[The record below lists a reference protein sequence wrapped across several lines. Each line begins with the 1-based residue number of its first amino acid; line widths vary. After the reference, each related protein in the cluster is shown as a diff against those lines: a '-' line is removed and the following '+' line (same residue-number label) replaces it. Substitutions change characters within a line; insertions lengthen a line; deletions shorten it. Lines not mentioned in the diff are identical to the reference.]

1 MTKEVFPS
9 LSIEK
14 YLQNNISSN
23 KKILISL
30 SCGLDSTVLFDLITK
45 SKYFNSKN
53 IYYLIFDHQKRS
65 EGKYEIKQFIN
76 FYHLSNK
83 NVFVKKLF
91 FKNKPM
97 SFQEKSRFARYN
109 FIYKFSKKRNIEDI
123 FLGHHLDDLNETFF
137 LRKIQQSSTFGLSNI
152 FLRKHKDINLHRPL
166 NKYSKK
172 QIKSYANKNRLIW
185 FEDKSN
191 LELDYTRNKIRN
203 FLRARKIFKKKIDR
217 ERIHYSKILHLNDL
231 HQNFF
236 KRIRNKFFEIDIK
249 KFNHLNENLK
259 FFTVQ
264 SFYYENRHLLKKP
277 IREENIR
284 NFNKILKDYFVNSKE
299 KSVFSG
305 KIGVFNKKICI
316 NLT

>member
-1 MTKEVFPS
+1 MTKEVFPP
-9 LSIEK
+9 LSIK
-14 YLQNNISSN
+14 NYLKNNVSAD

-30 SCGLDSTVLFDLITK
+30 SCGLDSTVLFDLIIK
-45 SKYFNSKN
+45 SKYFKNKN

-65 EGKYEIKQFIN
+65 EGKDEIKQFIN
-76 FYHLSNK
+76 NYQLANK
-83 NVFVKKLF
+83 NVFIKKLF
-91 FKNKPM
+91 FKNKLI

-109 FIYKFSKKRNIEDI
+109 FIYNFSKKKDIEDI

-152 FLRKHKDINLHRPL
+152 FLQKHKDLKIHRPL
-166 NKYSKK
+166 KKYSKK
-172 QIKSYANKNRLIW
+172 QIKIYANKKKLVW

-191 LELDYTRNKIRN
+191 LELEYTRNKIRN
-203 FLRARKIFKKKIDR
+203 FLHIRKFFKKIDR
-217 ERIHYSKILHLNDL
+217 ERIYYSKIFHLNDL

-236 KRIRNKFFEIDIK
+236 VRKRNKFFEIDIK

-264 SFYYENRHLLKKP
+264 SFYYEYRHLLKKP
-277 IREENIR
+277 IRDENIR
-284 NFNKILKDYFVNSKE
+284 NLIKILKDYLSNSKE